1 MRKEEKQ
8 QNIDILTE
16 EFRNTEQFYLTDSS
30 GLTVAE
36 MNKLRRMCF
45 EKGVTFKVAKNT
57 FIKKALESIDND
69 YEEVYQLLHGTT
81 AVMISEN
88 ANMPAKIIKDF
99 RKENA
104 EKPVILK
111 GAWIGASVFI
121 GDDKLDELIKLKS
134 KEELIGEI
142 IGLLQSPAK
151 NVISALKSGG
161 NTIAGLVKALE
172 ERNN

>member
-1 MRKEEKQ
+1 MKREEKQ
-8 QNIDILTE
+8 ENIDILKE
-16 EFRNTEQFYLTDSS
+16 EFKNTEQFYLTDSS

-45 EKGVTFKVAKNT
+45 ESGVTFKVAKNT
-57 FIKKALESIDND
+57 FIKKALESLDND
-69 YEEVYQLLHGTT
+69 YNEVYQLLHGTT
-81 AVMISEN
+81 AIMISQN
-88 ANMPAKIIKDF
+88 ANLPAKIIKDF
-99 RKENA
+99 RKQNA
-104 EKPVILK
+104 EKPILLK
-111 GAWIGASVFI
+111 GAWIGSAVFI
-121 GDDKLDELIKLKS
+121 GDDKLEDLIKLKS

>member
-1 MRKEEKQ
+1 MRKDEKQ

-81 AVMISEN
+81 AVMISDN

-99 RKENA
+99 RKQNA

-111 GAWIGASVFI
+111 GAWIGAAVFI

>member
-69 YEEVYQLLHGTT
+69 YEEIYQLLHGTT
-81 AVMISEN
+81 AVMISDN

-99 RKENA
+99 RKQNA

-111 GAWIGASVFI
+111 GAWIGAAVFI
-121 GDDKLDELIKLKS
+121 GDDKLDDLIKLKS